1 MASQPILIVD
11 DTPTNLQVLCALL
24 SDAGFEV
31 AIAQTG
37 EMALEILDMIEP
49 QMVLLDVMMP
59 GIDGY
64 ETCRRFKEN
73 PRTAHIPVIFMSA
86 LSEGLNKVKAFE
98 VGAVDYITKPIDTS
112 ETLARVR
119 HHLEFQ
125 AAQSGLAQL
134 NRELEERVEQRT
146 AALVKEAEERHR
158 ASAQFRSIFSQAPIG
173 MAVTDAKGEFVDVN
187 QSLCEV
193 LGHTK
198 TELLE
203 LSWHHFIHPDEKK
216 LAMLSLQQLAES
228 QINNFKTELRCVA
241 KDGEEIHGLLQ
252 AASVQ
257 GERDHPTYLISQF
270 MDLTHRKQV
279 EAELRHNA
287 NHDDLTG
294 LPNRAFI
301 CQRLDDVF
309 EMSRHNPDHC
319 FALLFLDLNRFKVV
333 NDSLGHHIGDRLLVA
348 IARRLE
354 TTVRDSD
361 IVARLGGDEFVV
373 LLQEIRSLEDAVHV
387 AERINTLLKKPFDL
401 GLEQPLFTSA
411 SIGIAQGTA
420 QYETADELLRNADIA
435 MYTAKAQGRKG
446 DYIIFDRGMYEQV
459 SGKLQ
464 LELDLRHAL
473 EAEQFQ
479 LHYQPIVSTD
489 TGALLGFEALV
500 RWFSPEKGM
509 VSPADFIPIAEET
522 GLIVPLGEWILQEAM
537 EQLLRWRKLSPQ
549 AQYLKMS
556 VNLSIQ
562 QLKSPDFLQRLDF
575 LLDLQDWN
583 RQGLQ
588 LEITESIFMEDLEE
602 LLALLQALKQRGIE
616 LALDDF
622 GTGYSCLSYLH
633 RFPLDHLKV
642 DRAFVSDIGLN
653 GENSEIAA
661 MVINLAHHLGM
672 GVIAEGIEEPHQ
684 REHLLRMGC
693 PAAQGYWFSKPLN
706 AEAAEKIV
714 LEPLPWREQI
724 KLPELAA

>member
-31 AIAQTG
+31 AIAETG
-37 EMALEILDMIEP
+37 EMALEILDHIEP

-59 GIDGY
+59 GMDGY

-73 PRTAHIPVIFMSA
+73 PRTADIPVIFMSA
-86 LSEGLNKVKAFE
+86 LSDGLNKVKAFE
-98 VGAVDYITKPIDTS
+98 VGGVDYITKPIDTS

-119 HHLEFQ
+119 HHLELQ
-125 AAQSGLAQL
+125 AAQSALANL

-146 AALVKEAEERHR
+146 NALIKEAEERHR
-158 ASAQFRSIFSQAPIG
+158 ASAQFQSIFSQAPIG
-173 MAVTDAKGEFVDVN
+173 MAVTNADGMFVDVN
-187 QSLCEV
+187 QSLCDA
-193 LGHTK
+193 LGHSK
-198 TELLE
+198 AELL
-203 LSWHHFIHPDEKK
+203 LLGWRYFIHPDESR
-216 LAMLSLQQLAES
+216 LAMLPLQQLA
-228 QINNFKTELRCVA
+228 QGKIDNFKTEMTCRA

-252 AASVQ
+252 ATAVR
-257 GERDHPTYLISQF
+257 GEGDSPTYLISQF
-270 MDLTHRKQV
+270 LDLTHRKQV

-294 LPNRAFI
+294 LPNRAFV

-309 EMSRHNPDHC
+309 QIVRQDPGHC

-333 NDSLGHHIGDRLLVA
+333 NDSLGHHVGDRLLVA

-354 TTVRDSD
+354 NTVRDSD

-373 LLQEIRSLEDAVHV
+373 LLQKICSLDDAVHV
-387 AERINTLLKKPFDL
+387 AERINALLKQPFDL

-446 DYIIFDRGMYEQV
+446 DYIIFDRCMYEQV

-473 EAEQFQ
+473 EQKEFQ

-522 GLIVPLGEWILQEAM
+522 GLIVPLGEWILKEAM
-537 EQLLRWRKLSPQ
+537 DQLLSWRRLSPG
-549 AQYLKMS
+549 AKSLKMS

-562 QLKSPDFLQRLDF
+562 QLKSPDFLERLDI
-575 LLDLQDWN
+575 LLDYPDWDGK
-583 RQGLQ
+583 GLQ

-642 DRAFVSDIGLN
+642 DRAFVSDIGLH

-684 REHLLRMGC
+684 REHLQRMGC
-693 PAAQGYWFSKPLN
+693 PASQGYWFSKPLN

>member
-1 MASQPILIVD
+1 MSSQPILIVD
-11 DTPTNLQVLCALL
+11 DTPINLQVLSALL
-24 SDAGFEV
+24 TDAGFEV

-37 EMALEILDMIEP
+37 EMALEILDLIEP
-49 QMVLLDVMMP
+49 QMLILDVMMP
-59 GIDGY
+59 GMDGY
-64 ETCRRFKEN
+64 ETCRCLKEN

-86 LSEGLNKVKAFE
+86 LSEGFNKVKAFE
-98 VGAVDYITKPIDTS
+98 LGAVDYITKPIDTC

-119 HHLEFQ
+119 HHLELQ
-125 AAQSGLAQL
+125 MAQSALATL

-146 AALVKEAEERHR
+146 AALIQEAEQRYQ

-173 MAVTDAKGEFVDVN
+173 MAVTDSQGKFVDVN
-187 QSLCEV
+187 QSLCDA
-193 LGHTK
+193 LGHSSS
-198 TELLE
+198 ELLE
-203 LSWHHFIHPDEKK
+203 MGWQDCIHPDEQQ
-216 LAMLSLQQLAES
+216 LAMLSLRQLAEGL
-228 QINNFKTELRCVA
+228 IENFKAEICCLT
-241 KDGEEIHGLLQ
+241 KNDDEIHGLLQ
-252 AASVQ
+252 AAAVR
-257 GERDHPTYLISQF
+257 GEGDNPTYVISQF

-279 EAELRHNA
+279 EAELRHHA
-287 NHDDLTG
+287 SHDDLTG

-301 CQRLDDVF
+301 CQRLNDVF
-309 EMSRHNPDHC
+309 EMSQQDPEHC

-333 NDSLGHHIGDRLLVA
+333 NDSLGHHVGDRLLVA

-354 TTVRDSD
+354 GTVRDAD

-373 LLQEIRSLEDAVHV
+373 LLQEIRSLDDAVHV
-387 AERINTLLKKPFDL
+387 AERINALLKKPFDL

-435 MYTAKAQGRKG
+435 MYSAKAHGREG
-446 DYIIFDRGMYEQV
+446 EYIIFDRGMYEQV

-473 EAEQFQ
+473 EKEQFQ
-479 LHYQPIVSTD
+479 LHYQPIVSID
-489 TGALLGFEALV
+489 TGALIGFEALV

-509 VSPADFIPIAEET
+509 VSPGDFIPIAEET
-522 GLIVPLGEWILQEAM
+522 GLIVPLGEWILKEAT
-537 EQLLRWRKLSPQ
+537 EQLLRWRRLSPQ
-549 AQYLKMS
+549 AQSLKMS

-562 QLKSPDFLQRLDF
+562 QLKSPGFLERLDA
-575 LLDLQDWN
+575 LLVSQHWDAK
-583 RQGLQ
+583 GLQ

-602 LLALLQALKQRGIE
+602 LLVLLQDLKQRGIE

-642 DRAFVSDIGLN
+642 DRAFVSDIGPQ

-672 GVIAEGIEEPHQ
+672 GVIAEGIEQPHQ
-684 REHLLRMGC
+684 RDHLLRMGC
-693 PAAQGYWFSKPLN
+693 AAAQGYWFSKPLN
-706 AEAAEKIV
+706 AEAAEKMV

-724 KLPELAA
+724 QLRQLAA